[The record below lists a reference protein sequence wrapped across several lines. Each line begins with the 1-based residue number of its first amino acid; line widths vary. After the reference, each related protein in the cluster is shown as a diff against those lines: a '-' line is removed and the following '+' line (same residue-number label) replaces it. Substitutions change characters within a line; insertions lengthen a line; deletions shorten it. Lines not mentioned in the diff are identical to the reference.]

1 MAIDLRSVE
10 TLPHFHTETTLPS
23 SNTTEIQLPPEAGKI
38 TIGSETAVI
47 YVFQN
52 GATDGGSLPSNFSF
66 IPSGNIMSIKL
77 GRGRTRAQS
86 VFVAAKSGTPTLH
99 IILEEY

>member
-10 TLPHFHTETTLPS
+10 TLPHFQTQTSLPS
-23 SNTTEIQLPPEAGKI
+23 STTTEIKLPPEAGKI
-38 TIGSETAVI
+38 TIGSETSVI
-47 YVFQN
+47 YVYQN
-52 GATDGGSLPSNFSF
+52 GATDGGAPPTDFSF

-86 VFVAAKSGTPTLH
+86 VFVAAKTGTPTLH